1 MGFAFEEVGGA
12 NMHNVMVK
20 EWQSLL
26 GRWGAGSSR
35 RVGNSGKSHRAKVAA
50 GIPLSSFLFR
60 KKSSGPNWIL
70 KRMWNRKLMILK
82 RVVGSKVLV
91 YSGRSQN

>member
-60 KKSSGPNWIL
+60 KKSSGPN
-70 KRMWNRKLMILK
+70 
-82 RVVGSKVLV
+82 
-91 YSGRSQN
+91 